1 MGSRR
6 ERAAEVSIHCEVVHL
21 ETGTG
26 PKEWDRVDALV
37 PPARLPGVFS
47 GQFGRPVTARRRRE
61 IMATPRRGI
70 PSLSVSA
77 LEHFM
82 TVTLFAPQ
90 ARGLVFLP
98 ELEESPRGAGLGQG
112 ATGGCLLLTGR
123 SGQDEA
129 AAWGNGGMGC

>member
-1 MGSRR
+1 MGP
-6 ERAAEVSIHCEVVHL
+6 C
-21 ETGTG
+21 
-26 PKEWDRVDALV
+26 
-37 PPARLPGVFS
+37 
-47 GQFGRPVTARRRRE
+47 GRPRSSGPPSGGFLGAVWQARDSPPE
-61 IMATPRRGI
+61 EGNNGNSSQGI